1 MDNNKKIK
9 VFIVDDQRV
18 VRNVI
23 RKMITTDP
31 RIEVVG
37 EASNPFEASEL
48 IPEKEPDVL
57 TLDVEMPRMDR
68 MEFLRKLMPQYPIPV
83 IMVSSTTEEGSEKA
97 ILAMQYGAVDFVTKP
112 DGGAI
117 TLESTQ
123 AELIQKIKTASTINI
138 DRWLKQLKYKSLPL
152 INNPMAGKSGKSK
165 YNLVAIGAST
175 GGVTA
180 IRQVLSTV
188 PRDFPCI
195 VITQHMPPGF
205 TATFAKGVSK
215 DFGLDVR
222 EAKDQDI
229 IQTGRIYVAPG
240 DFHLVVNKRNG
251 INHTV
256 GLTRAEKVNGHRPSV
271 DVLFHSIVDNKLAS
285 ETIGVILTGMGMD
298 GAKGLLAMREAGSR
312 TIGESEQSALI
323 YGMPKV
329 AYEIGGVE
337 EQLPLSQMV
346 NKIKNYLNYSGQYV

>member
-31 RIEVVG
+31 QIEVVG

-48 IPEKEPDVL
+48 IPEVEPDVL
-57 TLDVEMPRMDR
+57 TLDVEMPRMDGV
-68 MEFLRKLMPQYPIPV
+68 EFLKKLMPQYPIPV

-97 ILAMQYGAVDFVTKP
+97 IQAMQNGAVDFVTKP

-123 AELIQKIKTASTINI
+123 EELIQKIKNASTVNI
-138 DRWLKQLKYKSLPL
+138 ERWLKQVKYKSYAPTL
-152 INNPMAGKSGKSK
+152 NPTAVKSFKSK
-165 YNLVAIGAST
+165 YNLIAIGAST

-188 PRDFPCI
+188 PKDFPCI

-215 DFGLDVR
+215 DYGLDVR
-222 EAKDQDI
+222 EAKDQDL
-229 IQTGRIYVAPG
+229 IQTGRIYIAPG
-240 DFHLVVNKRNG
+240 DYHLIVNRRNG
-251 INHTV
+251 NTHTV

-271 DVLFHSIVDNKLAS
+271 DVLFHSIVENKLAN

-312 TIGESEQSALI
+312 TLGESEQSALI

-329 AYEIGGVE
+329 AYELGGVE
-337 EQLPLSQMV
+337 EQLSLSQMV
-346 NKIKNYLNYSGQYV
+346 PKLKTYLNYSGQYV